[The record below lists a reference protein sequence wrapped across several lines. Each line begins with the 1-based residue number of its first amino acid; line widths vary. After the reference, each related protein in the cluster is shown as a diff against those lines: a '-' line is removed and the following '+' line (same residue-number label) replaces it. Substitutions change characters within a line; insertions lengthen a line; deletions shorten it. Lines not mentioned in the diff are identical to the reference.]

1 MITARNH
8 GNEEPDRRAK
18 QMSGGYIS
26 HLPAI
31 AAAQSSLVGR
41 KRHAA
46 PGGRP
51 SPLLSRYVGRLLF
64 PRSHRDI
71 SSGLNS
77 RSISLSP

>member
-18 QMSGGYIS
+18 QMSAGYIS
-26 HLPAI
+26 HLRLSRRPKARWSAGSDTRRL
-31 AAAQSSLVGR
+31 AAES
-41 KRHAA
+41 
-46 PGGRP
+46 
-51 SPLLSRYVGRLLF
+51 LLSRYVGRLLF